1 MHELIDDGTL
11 PPQTTIYP
19 QVDEDPE
26 IGSIKYVLIH
36 KELMPES
43 NIPSSGAIALRM
55 KYAIRK
61 AAGSPIKWFGLSA
74 YNPLVE
80 VQPLFV
86 SRSPVAPLRR
96 VKLRK
101 TKKNITLEGVL
112 AQKAAKAG
120 IPVDLAVIQSGEV
133 PDHAK
138 NAQTEQNVPE
148 QASDNQSDN
157 ADNNQE
163 EKSKE

>member
-1 MHELIDDGTL
+1 M
-11 PPQTTIYP
+11 
-19 QVDEDPE
+19 
-26 IGSIKYVLIH
+26 
-36 KELMPES
+36 
-43 NIPSSGAIALRM
+43 
-55 KYAIRK
+55 
-61 AAGSPIKWFGLSA
+61 
-74 YNPLVE
+74 
-80 VQPLFV
+80 
-86 SRSPVAPLRR
+86 
-96 VKLRK
+96 KLRK

-148 QASDNQSDN
+148 QTSDNQSDN